1 MASRLPSPI
10 SSSPGRS
17 RLWFV
22 VPLLVIFVFLLY
34 LAEIT
39 HSELLSNL
47 TTLPVEMIVGAILV
61 EEYIARNEQ
70 QRRIRQLMF
79 IKSFIF
85 RTDLRDLYIANF
97 AALEEPAITMSMI
110 RRADLQRLRQMR
122 KSAETIRYQSP
133 EAIEG
138 VILEYIHAY
147 SVFYGFMEWAMAND
161 FDRIFDEMIFVLH
174 FIQDIK
180 LFKERNPDQ
189 LFAQHAQ
196 ADPQLMEKLMRLLG
210 TGVEKFLDYA
220 IELKI
225 KQPTTF
231 DDLLADYEAYAKEER
246 STERRDK
253 VFFRSNRSLFGAL
266 MRDN

>member
-1 MASRLPSPI
+1 MGNRLPQPLMNSPE
-10 SSSPGRS
+10 RS

-22 VPLLVIFVFLLY
+22 VPLLAIFAVLLY
-34 LAEIT
+34 LAEVT

-47 TTLPVEMIVGAILV
+47 TTMPVEMIVGAILI

-97 AALEEPAITMSMI
+97 AALEEPAITMAMI
-110 RRADLQRLRQMR
+110 RRADLPRLRQMR
-122 KSAETIRYQSP
+122 KSAETIRYRSTD
-133 EAIEG
+133 AMEG
-138 VILEYIHAY
+138 VIREYIHAY
-147 SVFYGFMEWAMAND
+147 PVFYGFMEWAMAND

-180 LFKERNPDQ
+180 LFKQRHPDQ
-189 LFAQHAQ
+189 LFAQHAE
-196 ADPQLMEKLMRLLG
+196 ADPQLMGKLMRLLG

-231 DDLLADYEAYAKEER
+231 DDLLADYEAYAKEP
-246 STERRDK
+246 STERPDA

-266 MRDN
+266 MRDS